1 MNLCITGKVARRTLG
16 AAVIITLGLLTSA
29 YAFDGGGRAIGTLK
43 GVPVPT
49 PPDLSTYV
57 ADRNAA
63 IALGKALF
71 WDMQVGSDGVQ
82 ACATC
87 HFNAGADSRSKNQL
101 NPRGGSFQIGGPDYQ
116 FVAANFPFHKLANP
130 ADRRSAVLSD
140 TSNVSGSQG
149 TFFTQFLDIAS
160 GLAQD
165 LGQYVAPDIFS
176 VNGVKVRRSTGR
188 NTPTNINAVFNY
200 RNFWD
205 GRAQFEFNGVNPFGK
220 RDPNAFVLQVN
231 GSGHPQKTS
240 ILITN
245 ASLASQSVGPPN
257 NGVEMAFDDPGGTGG
272 RTWKKLG
279 KKMLSLAPLATQRVA
294 GDDSVLG
301 SLSKAPNPGL
311 STSYAALIQAAF
323 QPRWWNSTDI
333 VDANGNIVASPTPGS
348 TNEFTVME
356 SNFSLFWGLAIQL
369 YESTLVSDN
378 SPFDQY
384 MAGNRAALNSL
395 EVKGMG
401 VFTGKGGCANC
412 HNGPELTDAAVSLVS
427 VQPFSTI
434 QTGSGAN
441 AISDT
446 GFHNIGARLTG
457 DDGGIAGS
465 DPFGNPLSNA
475 LLTPQSKPV
484 AVGGAFKTPS
494 LRNIELEAPFFHNGG
509 QMNLRQVVE
518 FYSRGSDFADQN
530 AGNFDNRVKNLGLNS
545 SDMDALVAFLK
556 SLTDAR
562 VRAQSAPFDHPEL
575 TMPAG
580 QPGNQSGVTDSGNGN
595 ATQDYITI
603 PATGKNGGA
612 PLTTFCGSM
621 PGPPACQ

>member
-1 MNLCITGKVARRTLG
+1 MNLCITGKVARQALV
-16 AAVIITLGLLTSA
+16 AAVILTLGLLTSA

-49 PPDLSTYV
+49 PPDLSAYV

-165 LGQYVAPDIFS
+165 LGQFVAPDIFS

-220 RDPNAFVLQVN
+220 RDSGAFVLQVD

-245 ASLASQSVGPPN
+245 ASLASQAVGPPN
-257 NGVEMAFDDPGGTGG
+257 NGVEMAFDDPGNTGG

-279 KKMLSLAPLATQRVA
+279 KKMLSLAPLAGQRVA
-294 GDDSVLG
+294 ADDSVLG
-301 SLSKAPNPGL
+301 PWSRYPNPGL
-311 STSYAALIQAAF
+311 STTYAALIQAAF
-323 QPRWWNSTDI
+323 QPQWWNSTDI
-333 VDANGNIVASPTPGS
+333 VDGAGNIVASPTPGS

-384 MAGNRAALNSL
+384 MAGNKAALNSQQI
-395 EVKGMG
+395 KGMG
-401 VFTGKGGCANC
+401 IFTGKGHCSDC

-427 VQPFSTI
+427 VQPFSSV
-434 QTGSGAN
+434 QTGSGTN

-446 GFHNIGARLTG
+446 GFHNIGARLTA
-457 DDGGIAGS
+457 DDPGIAGT

-494 LRNIELEAPFFHNGG
+494 LRNIELTAPFFHNGG
-509 QMNLRQVVE
+509 QMSLRQLVE

-530 AGNFDNRVKNLGLNS
+530 AGNFDNRVKNLGLS
-545 SDMDALVAFLK
+545 GSDMDALVAFLK
-556 SLTDAR
+556 SLTDPR

-575 TMPAG
+575 ILPAG
-580 QPGNQSGVTDSGNGN
+580 QPGDQFGVTDSGNGN

-603 PATGKNGGA
+603 PATGMNGGA
-612 PLTTFCGSM
+612 PLTTFCGSL
-621 PGPPACQ
+621 PGPPVCQ